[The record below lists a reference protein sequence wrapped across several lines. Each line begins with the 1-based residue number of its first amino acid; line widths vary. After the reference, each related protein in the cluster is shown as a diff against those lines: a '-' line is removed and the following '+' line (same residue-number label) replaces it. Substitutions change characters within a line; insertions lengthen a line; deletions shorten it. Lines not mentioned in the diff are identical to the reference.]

1 MCTPLEFELRSNAL
15 VCFIEALDR
24 RGNVQ
29 SEHLSGIGYGSSV
42 DNDAFDIVAGGC
54 QDQQLEGSQSLK
66 RRKLARHFVRL
77 IDIISLKK

>member
-1 MCTPLEFELRSNAL
+1 MCTPLEFELRSNAF
-15 VCFIEALDR
+15 VCSIEALDR
-24 RGNVQ
+24 RGNIQ
-29 SEHLSGIGYGSSV
+29 SEHLSGIGHGLPF

-54 QDQQLEGSQSLK
+54 QDQQLEGAQSLQ

>member
-1 MCTPLEFELRSNAL
+1 MCTLLEFELRSNAF

-29 SEHLSGIGYGSSV
+29 SEHLSGIGYGSYV

-54 QDQQLEGSQSLK
+54 QDQQLEGSQSLQ
-66 RRKLARHFVRL
+66 RRKLARHFVPL
-77 IDIISLKK
+77 INIVLLKK

>member
-1 MCTPLEFELRSNAL
+1 MCTPLEFELRSNAF

-29 SEHLSGIGYGSSV
+29 SEHFSGIGYGSYV

-54 QDQQLEGSQSLK
+54 QDQQLEGSQSLQ

>member
-1 MCTPLEFELRSNAL
+1 MCTPLEFELRSNAF

-54 QDQQLEGSQSLK
+54 QNQQLEGSQSLQ
-66 RRKLARHFVRL
+66 RRMLARHFVRL
-77 IDIISLKK
+77 IDIILLKK